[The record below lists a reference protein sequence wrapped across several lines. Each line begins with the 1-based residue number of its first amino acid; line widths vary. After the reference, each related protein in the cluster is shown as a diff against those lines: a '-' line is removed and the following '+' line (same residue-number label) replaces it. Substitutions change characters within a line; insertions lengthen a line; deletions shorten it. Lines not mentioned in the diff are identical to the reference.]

1 MANGNSTSID
11 AGKAPRSPDDAHT
24 QEIKRL
30 AHDLSCLNGI
40 EFGAELDALNAL
52 LEINFDWAA
61 GVPAPISERYF
72 ISLLECVR
80 SKIQH
85 AKNEMEGLI
94 ADLEKEVPHG
104 VY

>member
-52 LEINFDWAA
+52 LEINFDWA
-61 GVPAPISERYF
+61 ERYF

-104 VY
+104 EY